1 MGQASTFCNRASNAF
16 SVLLSDAIPQKDP
29 LNVGHQ
35 AQKQVSATEI
45 EPLQECKALV

>member
-16 SVLLSDAIPQKDP
+16 SVLFSGATPQIDP
-29 LNVGHQ
+29 LNGGHQ

-45 EPLQECKALV
+45 GPLQPCKALV